1 MSEPGAPIDAAEMRE
16 RIAALCLG
24 GSAALPRR
32 QRDLHVL
39 LASATLWMEPGSVYN
54 EKEVN
59 EGLQRWLDEGCPSL
73 RVDAVTLRRELVD
86 RVYLDRDD
94 SGRHYSPGPGPRSVS
109 FNADVGT
116 VDPAAV
122 IAAVRAEREA
132 RKMAHHPTDEPGR
145 TLNL

>member
-1 MSEPGAPIDAAEMRE
+1 MSPLRCSPIWRTGCGDRDATSTRWSMSEPGAPIDAAEMRE

-94 SGRHYSPGPGPRSVS
+94 SG
-109 FNADVGT
+109 
-116 VDPAAV
+116 
-122 IAAVRAEREA
+122 
-132 RKMAHHPTDEPGR
+132 
-145 TLNL
+145 